1 MKKIDKDVQ
10 DKAEEML
17 FNLKEYLR
25 DEGVDANSWLSD
37 NMGAKAANPAQGDE
51 MAEDDDAA
59 EDMSEEA
66 AEGEE
71 KPEGDKAANMAMAA
85 AMMRKRL
92 G

>member
-10 DKAEEML
+10 GKAEEML

-51 MAEDDDAA
+51 M
-59 EDMSEEA
+59 SEEQCESEDSEEEDA
-66 AEGEE
+66 AEGE
-71 KPEGDKAANMAMAA
+71 GSNKAANMAMAA